1 MNFNLPITY
10 SRMRFHPIVNAKNS
24 PTQT

>member
-10 SRMRFHPIVNAKNS
+10 SRMRFHPMMNAKNS